1 LPRKISKLISAK
13 VTTEAI
19 KTTAA
24 KFTVFQNINV
34 MPCRQYI
41 FQTVNISGAAEGNFL
56 LGEVDIGDTTI

>member
-1 LPRKISKLISAK
+1 LPRKSSKLISAK

-24 KFTVFQNINV
+24 KLTVFQNINV

-41 FQTVNISGAAEGNFL
+41 FQTVNISGGGN
-56 LGEVDIGDTTI
+56 